1 MKIHK
6 KEQCFHNYSKLTVR
20 HKNNKNFVNVV
31 ANTGKRNLMLS

>member
-20 HKNNKNFVNVV
+20 HKNNFVNVV
-31 ANTGKRNLMLS
+31 VNTGKRNLC